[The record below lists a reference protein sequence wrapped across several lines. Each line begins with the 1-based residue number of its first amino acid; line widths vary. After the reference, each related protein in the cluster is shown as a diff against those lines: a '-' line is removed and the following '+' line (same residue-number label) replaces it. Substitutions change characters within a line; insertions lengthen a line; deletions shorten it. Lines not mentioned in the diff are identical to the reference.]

1 MIREI
6 QSPLGDGNSVF
17 HGICQDM
24 FIREIQSPLGDGNYS
39 LFKTLKYTHKTIREI
54 HSPLG
59 DGNHLLR
66 NECIASRV
74 LEKYSPR

>member
-39 LFKTLKYTHKTIREI
+39 LFKTLKYTHKTPWDPQVNLSTNNSI
-54 HSPLG
+54 LF
-59 DGNHLLR
+59 
-66 NECIASRV
+66 
-74 LEKYSPR
+74 